1 MVPGFKNEME
11 LVHDKIGKYPDEIL
25 SALVKKNLLVITK
38 SQSPKIDEALD
49 ELEKLI
55 KSKFDASSVLFPDT
69 VKHLKDALTKA
80 ENPDKTKRE
89 ERFEKLLAIC
99 SQKKLTKTITLDE
112 FAEKKMVRQRRP
124 VQSNK
129 PEKVVADQALEKKKP
144 IESKPAVKN
153 NKKLPNDAVYANIQK
168 LYAESKFSEIA
179 ALVDEYQRSE
189 EFLRGLTNANLSL
202 ITSALFLT
210 VTSNS
215 IFLCDSFNIIYLC
228 LFVNARIHPQP
239 FSK

>member
-11 LVHDKIGKYPDEIL
+11 LVHDKIGKYPDGIL
-25 SALVKKNLLVITK
+25 SALVKNNLLVITK
-38 SQSPKIDEALD
+38 IQCSKIDEALD

-55 KSKFDASSVLFPDT
+55 KSKKFDTSSVLFPDA
-69 VKHLKDALTKA
+69 VKHLKDALDKA
-80 ENPDKTKRE
+80 ENPDKTKQQE

-144 IESKPAVKN
+144 IESMPAAKTD
-153 NKKLPNDAVYANIQK
+153 KKLPNDAVYDSIQT

-179 ALVDEYQRSE
+179 ALVDGYQRSE

-210 VTSNS
+210 VT
-215 IFLCDSFNIIYLC
+215 
-228 LFVNARIHPQP
+228 
-239 FSK
+239 